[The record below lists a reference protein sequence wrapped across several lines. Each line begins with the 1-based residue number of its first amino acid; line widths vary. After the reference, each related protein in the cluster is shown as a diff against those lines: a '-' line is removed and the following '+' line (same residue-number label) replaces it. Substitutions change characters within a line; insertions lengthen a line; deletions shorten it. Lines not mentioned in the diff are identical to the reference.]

1 MTARGVLLVG
11 QGAERVRFELPD
23 RAVVGRD
30 SDSDVV
36 LRSRTVSR
44 KHALIER
51 TAAGYQLRDLGSGN
65 GTLVGGHRVTEWTL
79 EHGDVVEF
87 GEIRAVFQAEEPAAA
102 PEMSAIQ
109 RTLSQ
114 SLSIPRARSTRP
126 RAVVLSVLLAV
137 VLLGAATAYERC
149 TRRATLSAPASPA
162 PSPAPH

>member
-11 QGAERVRFELPD
+11 EGAERLRFELPD

-51 TAAGYQLRDLGSGN
+51 TATGYLLRDLGSGN
-65 GTLVGGHRVTEWTL
+65 GTLVGGHRVIEWTL

-126 RAVVLSVLLAV
+126 RAVVLSLVLAV
-137 VLLGAATAYERC
+137 AILVAATTYERC
-149 TRRATLSAPASPA
+149 TRRATVTVPAAPAPT
-162 PSPAPH
+162 PIPH